1 MSRVLVLGTHN
12 RKKLGELV
20 GLLSPLGLELKTLAD
35 FPDAISV
42 DETGRTFQANAQ
54 LKATVQARHLKQWVL
69 GEDSGLSVDA
79 LNGDPGVDSA
89 IYAGEP
95 RDDERNNDKLLAALA
110 GVPLEKRTA
119 HYTCHASL
127 SDPHGNVLVDVE
139 DYCHG
144 RIRMERH
151 GAGGFGYDPMFE
163 VVEYGQTF
171 GQLPAEVKAR
181 ISHRAKAMKKLVAAI
196 GELIARGGWNY

>member
-1 MSRVLVLGTHN
+1 MPRVLVLGTHN

-20 GLLSPLGLELKTLAD
+20 GLLAPLGLELKTLAD
-35 FPDAISV
+35 FPSAITV
-42 DETGRTFQANAQ
+42 DETGRTFEANAR
-54 LKATVQARHLKQWVL
+54 LKARVQAKHLRQWVL

-79 LNGDPGVDSA
+79 LDGEPGVDSA

-127 SDPHGNVLVDVE
+127 SDPDGNIVIDVE
-139 DYCHG
+139 DYCPG
-144 RIRMERH
+144 RIRLERF
-151 GAGGFGYDPMFE
+151 GQGGFGYDPMFE

-171 GQLPAEVKAR
+171 GQLPNEVKAQ
-181 ISHRAKAMKKLVAAI
+181 ISHRAKAMAKLVPAI
-196 GELIARGGWNY
+196 ENLLANGQWPT

>member
-35 FPDAISV
+35 FPNAITV

-95 RDDERNNDKLLAALA
+95 RDDERNNDKLLAALTS
-110 GVPLEKRTA
+110 VPLEKRTA
-119 HYTCHASL
+119 HYTCHAAL
-127 SDPHGNVLVDVE
+127 SDPDGNVLIDVE
-139 DYCHG
+139 DYCQG
-144 RIRMERH
+144 RIRKERF
-151 GAGGFGYDPMFE
+151 GVGGFGYDPMFE

-171 GQLPAEVKAR
+171 GQLPADVKAR
-181 ISHRAKAMKKLVAAI
+181 ISHRAKATAKLVAAI
-196 GELIARGGWNY
+196 GDLIARGGWPG

>member
-35 FPDAISV
+35 FPDAITV

-127 SDPHGNVLVDVE
+127 SDPNGNVRVDVE
-139 DYCHG
+139 DYCQG
-144 RIRMERH
+144 RIRMERV
-151 GAGGFGYDPMFE
+151 GVGGFGYDPMFE

-171 GQLPAEVKAR
+171 GQLPPEIKAR
-181 ISHRAKAMKKLVAAI
+181 ISHRAKAMEKLVAAI
-196 GELIARGGWNY
+196 DQLIGSGGWPG

>member
-35 FPDAISV
+35 FPNAITV

-54 LKATVQARHLKQWVL
+54 LKATVQARHLNHWVL

-110 GVPLEKRTA
+110 GVPLDNRTA

-127 SDPHGNVLVDVE
+127 ADPQGNVLIDVE

-144 RIRMERH
+144 RIRMERF
-151 GAGGFGYDPMFE
+151 GVGGFGYDPMFE

-171 GQLPAEVKAR
+171 GQLPPEIKAR
-181 ISHRAKAMKKLVAAI
+181 ISHRAKATAKLVAAI
-196 GELIARGGWNY
+196 GELIGRGGWPE